1 MWFTKEKIC
10 LTSPVFYWKIF
21 LNLIDESHFILI
33 KYLIG
38 SFSFWCYSHILLR
51 RAKWHLPKKYPF
63 FFLNFESCLLWLLA
77 IILTSKNKQQFSIC
91 DRRGSKGGGV
101 MTPPT
106 PKKKLSCHLQK
117 LDRDFKAS
125 TLLQWK
131 HRNYWETNLSN
142 ALGSHRT

>member
-91 DRRGSKGGGV
+91 DRRGSKGGGCHDS
-101 MTPPT
+101 PH
-106 PKKKLSCHLQK
+106 PKKKTVLPSAKTRSRLQSFNTASMETLK
-117 LDRDFKAS
+117 FLRDKS
-125 TLLQWK
+125 EWCP
-131 HRNYWETNLSN
+131 RES
-142 ALGSHRT
+142 